1 MKLLSRVVAPAVIL
15 GAISFGTAAAEDPA
29 SAWEVRPVMVG
40 TMVPDI
46 SFLNEQ
52 GESFSLR
59 ERAKEKPL
67 ILVVYRGLW

>member
-1 MKLLSRVVAPAVIL
+1 MKLLLRAVALAVIA
-15 GAISFGTAAAEDPA
+15 GAVGFGTAEAENPA
-29 SAWEVRPVMVG
+29 NAWEVRPVLVG
-40 TMVPDI
+40 TTVPDI

-52 GESFSLR
+52 GEPFSLR

>member
-15 GAISFGTAAAEDPA
+15 GAVAFGTAAAEDPA
-29 SAWEVRPVMVG
+29 SAREVCPVMVG

>member
-1 MKLLSRVVAPAVIL
+1 MKLLRRIVAMAFIGSPAV
-15 GAISFGTAAAEDPA
+15 FGTADAEPA
-29 SAWEVRPVMVG
+29 NAWEVRPVMVG

-46 SFLNEQ
+46 SFLDEQ

>member
-1 MKLLSRVVAPAVIL
+1 MRLLSRVVATAVIA
-15 GAISFGTAAAEDPA
+15 GAVVFGTAAAEDPE